1 MSIYELAALGA
12 ALTWAV
18 TGIVSAGPSAALG
31 AVAFNRLRMAL
42 VFVMLAITAALTGGW
57 QTIGTANLAPLVL
70 SGLIGIFLG
79 DTALF
84 LTMNRLGPRRTNILF
99 SCNAPMAAIL
109 GWLVLGEA
117 ITTQKLAGIA
127 VVFTGVL
134 LAIVFGKRPSQMHQ
148 WEAVRGPLAVGVA
161 LGLTAALGQAI
172 GSLIARPVMEAGV
185 DPIAASAVRVG
196 TSVLALSLLIATG
209 WQAIQAKTALTLRL
223 VFVTGVSGMLGLG
236 VGMTLVLFALVG
248 GKVGIVATL
257 SATTPA
263 FILPVM
269 WMRTGERPAAMAW
282 LGAALVIAGSA
293 LIFAS

>member
-42 VFVMLAITAALTGGW
+42 VFVMLAIAALFTGGW
-57 QTIGTANLAPLVL
+57 QTIHEANIAPLVL

-109 GWLVLGEA
+109 GWLVLDEA
-117 ITTQKLAGIA
+117 ITAQKLAGIA
-127 VVFTGVL
+127 VVFAGVL

-148 WEAVRGPLAVGVA
+148 WEAVKGPLIVGVA
-161 LGLTAALGQAI
+161 LGLTAALGQAV

-196 TSVLALSLLIATG
+196 TSVVALSLLIATG
-209 WQAIQAKTALTLRL
+209 WQAIQARTALTPRL
-223 VFVTGVSGMLGLG
+223 VVVTGLSGMLGLG

-269 WMRTGERPAAMAW
+269 WLRTGERPAAMAW

-293 LIFAS
+293 LIFAG